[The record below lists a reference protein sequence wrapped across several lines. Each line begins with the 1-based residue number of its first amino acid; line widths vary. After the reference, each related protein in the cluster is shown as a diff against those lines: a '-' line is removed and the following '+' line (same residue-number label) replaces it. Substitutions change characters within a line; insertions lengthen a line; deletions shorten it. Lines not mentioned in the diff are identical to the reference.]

1 MLKSL
6 SKIKNYRT
14 AKSIQPE
21 DVWLSYLVN
30 TKEATVNFEHLNSLE
45 NINPNYVLDYV
56 ERTLVLLDEL
66 GPIKPTNLQLIEE
79 TLKWSEVAKCG
90 DNLTRN
96 SWLADNVNLFA
107 HNVGSAQ
114 IFRNQFKDEF
124 YIGERVEI
132 VKVLIETH
140 GLIGQFIKGEVSF
153 LENLP
158 LLSLVD
164 RGLLHKEDLKEIL
177 YHLNYCIIGAVS
189 LDLWEDIKKKVTN
202 VIEEIVA
209 GHFREENIHSRLLKL
224 RNLAVKDGENF
235 KDEYENYLSLNPLLG
250 SVLERLNDKTFWYVD
265 ASLSSFGLQD
275 FLKTFALI
283 ATHPNIENVKHV
295 DFSRLMKNIHYNF
308 QGKKQIN
315 IYKKRII
322 ENLLAQL
329 SLEEIVRTSQNTV
342 ESTHLSFSAE
352 NDTRLGNLHID
363 FEFSIPSSKLIDFC
377 EAAEGTSSLYDKAII
392 LLFDLFGLRR
402 DEFDR
407 MKNESEYL
415 ATMNQ
420 NADDKRKIL
429 DYVTGDTVL
438 DIGPGGGV
446 LLDLLESEFPH
457 KRINGI
463 DIAENVIQELERKK
477 NRENHKWE
485 VVKGDA
491 FALAD
496 YFHPGS
502 VDTIVFSSVLHE
514 LFSYVPFEG
523 KQFNIRTVIE
533 ALKSAYEVLPVK
545 GRIIIRDGIMSENSS
560 EKRRIT
566 FKNPSDMDIFNRY
579 VQDFKGRAIEFDLID
594 QQTVL
599 LPVNDAMEFL
609 YTYTWGEES
618 YHHEVKEQFGYLTL
632 CGFSELINEHLIGAK
647 IIVSHSYLQ
656 QGYEDNLLE
665 KIAFQNEDFSTAKL
679 PDSTCFVV
687 IEKW

>member
-1 MLKSL
+1 MLNSL
-6 SKIKNYRT
+6 SKIKNYRAT
-14 AKSIQPE
+14 KSIQSE
-21 DVWLSYLVN
+21 DTWLSYLVN
-30 TKEATVNFEHLNSLE
+30 TKEATVNFEHLDSLE

-56 ERTLVLLDEL
+56 ERTLDLLDEL
-66 GPIKPTNLQLIEE
+66 GSIKPINLQLIEE

-96 SWLADNVNLFA
+96 SWVADNINLFA

-124 YIGERVEI
+124 YVGNRVEI
-132 VKVLIETH
+132 VRVLIETH
-140 GLIGQFIKGEVSF
+140 GLIGQYIKGEVSII
-153 LENLP
+153 ENRP
-158 LLSLVD
+158 LLSLVEK
-164 RGLLHKEDLKEIL
+164 GLLHKEDLKEIL

-189 LDLWEDIKKKVTN
+189 LDLWKDIKRQVTS
-202 VIEEIVA
+202 VIEEIIS
-209 GHFREENIHSRLLKL
+209 GHLREEDIHSRLLKL

-235 KDEYENYLSLNPLLG
+235 KVEYENYLSLNPLLK

-295 DFSRLMKNIHYNF
+295 DFSKLMKNIHYNF

-329 SLEEIVRTSQNTV
+329 SLEEIVSNSQNNAK
-342 ESTHLSFSAE
+342 STHLSFSSVYGSL
-352 NDTRLGNLHID
+352 LGNLHID
-363 FEFSIPSSKLIDFC
+363 FEFSLPSSKLIDFC
-377 EAAEGTSSLYDKAII
+377 EAAEGTNSLYDKAII

-407 MKNESEYL
+407 MKNETDYL

-420 NADDKRKIL
+420 NTDDKRKIL
-429 DYVTGDTVL
+429 DYVTGNTVL

-446 LLDLLESEFPH
+446 LLDLLEGEFPD
-457 KRINGI
+457 KKIKGI
-463 DIAENVIQELERKK
+463 DIAENVIQELERKR
-477 NRENHKWE
+477 NREGHKWE

-496 YFHPGS
+496 YFHPGT

-514 LFSYVPFEG
+514 LFSFVPFEG
-523 KQFNIRTVIE
+523 RQFNIRTVVE
-533 ALKSAYEVLPVK
+533 ALKSAYEVLPIK
-545 GRIIIRDGIMSENSS
+545 GRLIIRDGIMSEDISQ
-560 EKRRIT
+560 KRLIT
-566 FKNPSDMDIFNRY
+566 FKDVKDMEIFKRY
-579 VQDFKGRAIEFDLID
+579 VGDFKGREINAEILD

-632 CGFSELINEHLIGAK
+632 SGFSDVIKEHLLGAN
-647 IIVSHSYLQ
+647 ILVSTSYLQ

-665 KIAFQNEDFSTAKL
+665 KITIQNEDLSSVRL
-679 PDSTCFVV
+679 PDSTCFIV
-687 IEKW
+687 IEKN